1 MNLDEV
7 KAILKSNN
15 DFCSLYYLGLFCD
28 EKYCSLLR
36 SIMDNTSSIDEITK
50 TLIDEGWTIHI
61 FQNCLEMLK
70 TDPIHICNK
79 WRWLLPNEIQ
89 FPFIPLQT
97 KGQDTFDK
105 FFFSLKYEEVSE
117 CFEETNARISIKS
130 NIYNCRELLQQFE
143 TDTPNVVFLLKTE
156 GIFAE
161 YKEEQPITNYF
172 KRIEIKHLLYGENT
186 AVIFGE
192 ESGLNDIYEL
202 LRRYTYSLYEKAY
215 VINRLSQLTNALQ
228 TLPTVYQHSLINK
241 YVPIEENELLLN
253 LGIKQ
258 IAELSK
264 IDVVSIGK
272 GFVDNLYE
280 LFMKEQYGYPVD
292 IVLTV
297 LKKLKQKQSEVVI
310 ARYFGDKVET
320 LESIGAQY
328 GQTREL
334 IRQVEKKA
342 TTKLI
347 LYRGEWKRLGKELY
361 YLSQYEHFITRD
373 ELQELN
379 IPISLFA
386 FLSKVTPNF
395 IWDETL
401 GILIFSGSEDC
412 VNKCLERIDS
422 LPSVIVA
429 EEYQTFINNTQD
441 IVPKQEIR
449 YLLEQFYTCHGAVYS
464 RNRLKMGDVISFIMD
479 TYFPNGISLYDDD
492 AIRLFREKAREH
504 FNGFEFADKDRA
516 VRARMQDFCVPIG
529 RGIWK
534 LDKHEMLIPVSL
546 QRRIEQYIENYK
558 ISVVPITA
566 VFLAFSEEFVAV
578 GIENRY
584 HLQGQLKL
592 LLQNKYTLTR
602 DYILKGADSNLYN
615 MVEDYVKQSTKLI
628 TKQDIIAEFPGITE
642 VTIGQ
647 ISQATGVMNMNG
659 YYVHID
665 NLNLTDNDIT
675 NLKEAIDSVLVD
687 DSIYHTKTIYNVCK
701 TRMEG
706 LFSRIGLNHYLQ
718 LYYLIHELFPNDYEF
733 NRPYIAILGVEVI
746 GAEAQL
752 VAKIAPRD
760 ITTIA
765 EIREFA
771 KQVGMIID
779 RYIPFIDRNNDTFV
793 FMNENA
799 VVSLEYLEVS
809 EDLFNGLDVVLSEFI
824 GLESYRPLN
833 EFFDYWKLP
842 QLKIPWSEWLL
853 YSIVNKYSSEYSVR
867 VSSNVL
873 AEAVPILVADTFDD
887 SESDF
892 SEIKKVKLDIQDEVL
907 DMLDIDDLIGGDDLE

>member
-1 MNLDEV
+1 MEIEGV
-7 KAILKSNN
+7 KEILRSNN
-15 DFCSLYYLGLFCD
+15 DFVSQYYLGLFDDIYFLGLVKQAVDD
-28 EKYCSLLR
+28 ENN
-36 SIMDNTSSIDEITK
+36 IK
-50 TLIDEGWTIHI
+50 TILGEVKKAGYSEDD
-61 FQNCLEMLK
+61 FQNCLTMLL
-70 TDPIHICNK
+70 DQPITLCDTK
-79 WRWLLPNEIQ
+79 RWLLPYARQ
-89 FPFIPLQT
+89 FPFVHLQT
-97 KGQDTFDK
+97 KGQDSFDK
-105 FFFSLKYEEVSE
+105 FFFSLKFEETSG
-117 CFEETNARISIKS
+117 CFEETKARINISS
-130 NIYNCRELLQQFE
+130 NIYDCRKLLRQFE
-143 TDTPNVVFLLKTE
+143 VDTPNVVFSFKADVV
-156 GIFAE
+156 FAE
-161 YKEEQPITNYF
+161 CKEEQQINNYF
-172 KRIEIKHLLYGENT
+172 KRMEIEHLSYGENT

-192 ESGLNDIYEL
+192 ESGLYDIYEL

-241 YVPIEENELLLN
+241 YVPREENELLLN

-280 LFMKEQYGYPVD
+280 LFLKEQYGYPVD

-479 TYFPNGISLYDDD
+479 TYFSNGISLYDDD

-602 DYILKGADSNLYN
+602 DYILKGADSNLYS
-615 MVEDYVKQSTKLI
+615 MVEDYVKQSTKLV
-628 TKQDIIAEFPGITE
+628 TKQDIMAEFPGITE
-642 VTIGQ
+642 VTI
-647 ISQATGVMNMNG
+647 
-659 YYVHID
+659 
-665 NLNLTDNDIT
+665 
-675 NLKEAIDSVLVD
+675 
-687 DSIYHTKTIYNVCK
+687 
-701 TRMEG
+701 
-706 LFSRIGLNHYLQ
+706 
-718 LYYLIHELFPNDYEF
+718 
-733 NRPYIAILGVEVI
+733 
-746 GAEAQL
+746 
-752 VAKIAPRD
+752 
-760 ITTIA
+760 
-765 EIREFA
+765 
-771 KQVGMIID
+771 
-779 RYIPFIDRNNDTFV
+779 
-793 FMNENA
+793 
-799 VVSLEYLEVS
+799 
-809 EDLFNGLDVVLSEFI
+809 
-824 GLESYRPLN
+824 
-833 EFFDYWKLP
+833 
-842 QLKIPWSEWLL
+842 
-853 YSIVNKYSSEYSVR
+853 
-867 VSSNVL
+867 
-873 AEAVPILVADTFDD
+873 
-887 SESDF
+887 
-892 SEIKKVKLDIQDEVL
+892 
-907 DMLDIDDLIGGDDLE
+907 